1 MAWNLAEAISNRF
14 GNKDDYDEDYYLDE
28 EDEVEEEEKEKPA
41 RKERAAK
48 PAKSFG
54 KISPFNAKKDYASE
68 PDHEVIAIQP
78 TTMEDLRQI
87 TDKLLDGMT
96 VILNTESCDEGF
108 ARRVFDFSCGTAY
121 ALNCAFGRVSYSAS
135 ETFAGIYVITPEN
148 TNISGAFQE
157 NFMQ

>member
-28 EDEVEEEEKEKPA
+28 EDEVEEEKEKPA
-41 RKERAAK
+41 RKAK

-54 KISPFNAKKDYASE
+54 KISAFSAKKDYSSE

-78 TTMEDLRQI
+78 TSMDDLRQI

-108 ARRVFDFSCGTAY
+108 ARRVFDFACGTAY

-148 TNISGAFQE
+148 TNISRAFQE

>member
-1 MAWNLAEAISNRF
+1 MAWNLAEAFSNRF

-41 RKERAAK
+41 RKKAEK

-54 KISPFNAKKDYASE
+54 KISAFSAKKEYNNDPE
-68 PDHEVIAIQP
+68 HEVIAIQP
-78 TTMEDLRQI
+78 ASMDDLRQI

-121 ALNCAFGRVSYSAS
+121 ALNCAFGRVSYSAADS
-135 ETFAGIYVITPEN
+135 FAGIFVLTPEN

>member
-28 EDEVEEEEKEKPA
+28 EDEVEEEKEKPA
-41 RKERAAK
+41 RKAK

-54 KISPFNAKKDYASE
+54 KISAFSAKKDYSSE

-78 TTMEDLRQI
+78 TSMDDLRQI

-108 ARRVFDFSCGTAY
+108 ARRVFDFACGTAY